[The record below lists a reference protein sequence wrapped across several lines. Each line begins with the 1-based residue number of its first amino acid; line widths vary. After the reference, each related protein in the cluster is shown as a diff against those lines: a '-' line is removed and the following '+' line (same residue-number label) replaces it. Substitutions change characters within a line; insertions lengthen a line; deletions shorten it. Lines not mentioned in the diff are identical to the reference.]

1 MNGFNNGS
9 MQNRRPAQCGFPNRQ
24 TGCAAMR
31 QSNSSCMNRQ
41 NPNPSYGCAQHR
53 QNASGE
59 RAQNQRSASCE
70 RAQSQRNASGECAQN
85 QRNAP
90 RECAQECAQN
100 QRSASCERAQSQRSA
115 SCECTQ
121 SRQNASCGCNRASQN
136 SVSAERRMPRQNIAR
151 PYTSGQNSMLSRQ
164 NVSAGQS
171 GAAQPDRTCPPD
183 AMNKAQLLDYLDQV
197 SFAVDDI
204 LLYLDTHPC
213 DREAMK
219 YFREQSENRNL
230 ALKEYAKRFG
240 PLTIDTAVLCEEEN
254 WEWISQPWPWEGGCN

>member
-41 NPNPSYGCAQHR
+41 NPNPSCGCAKNR

-59 RAQNQRSASCE
+59 C
-70 RAQSQRNASGECAQN
+70 
-85 QRNAP
+85 
-90 RECAQECAQN
+90 
-100 QRSASCERAQSQRSA
+100 AQSQRSA

>member
-41 NPNPSYGCAQHR
+41 NPNPSCGCAQHR

-70 RAQSQRNASGECAQN
+70 CA
-85 QRNAP
+85 
-90 RECAQECAQN
+90 
-100 QRSASCERAQSQRSA
+100 
-115 SCECTQ
+115 Q

>member
-41 NPNPSYGCAQHR
+41 NPNPSCECTQSR
-53 QNASGE
+53 QNAS
-59 RAQNQRSASCE
+59 CE
-70 RAQSQRNASGECAQN
+70 CAQSQRNASGECAQN

-100 QRSASCERAQSQRSA
+100 QRSA

>member
-41 NPNPSYGCAQHR
+41 NPNPSCGCA
-53 QNASGE
+53 
-59 RAQNQRSASCE
+59 
-70 RAQSQRNASGECAQN
+70 
-85 QRNAP
+85 
-90 RECAQECAQN
+90 

>member
-41 NPNPSYGCAQHR
+41 NPNPSCGCAKNR

-59 RAQNQRSASCE
+59 C
-70 RAQSQRNASGECAQN
+70 
-85 QRNAP
+85 
-90 RECAQECAQN
+90 
-100 QRSASCERAQSQRSA
+100 AQSQRSA

-121 SRQNASCGCNRASQN
+121 SRQNASCGCNRASKN

-171 GAAQPDRTCPPD
+171 DAAQPDRTCPPD

>member
-1 MNGFNNGS
+1 MNGFNNSS

-24 TGCAAMR
+24 TGCAAMQ

-41 NPNPSYGCAQHR
+41 NLNPSCGCAQHR

-59 RAQNQRSASCE
+59 RAQ
-70 RAQSQRNASGECAQN
+70 
-85 QRNAP
+85 
-90 RECAQECAQN
+90 
-100 QRSASCERAQSQRSA
+100 SQRSA
-115 SCECTQ
+115 SCECAQ

>member
-41 NPNPSYGCAQHR
+41 NPNPSCECAQHR
-53 QNASGE
+53 QNASG
-59 RAQNQRSASCE
+59 
-70 RAQSQRNASGECAQN
+70 
-85 QRNAP
+85 
-90 RECAQECAQN
+90 
-100 QRSASCERAQSQRSA
+100 ERAQSQRSA